1 MNRFS
6 KTVGN
11 SINEKVCVD
20 KVLSL
25 QILFATE
32 TTVSN
37 YSDRVEERGSDEEH
51 FLSKFMQE
59 GNFVLK
65 GSGVLKQVVRGG
77 IN

>member
-1 MNRFS
+1 M
-6 KTVGN
+6 
-11 SINEKVCVD
+11 CVD
-20 KVLSL
+20 RVLCL
-25 QILFATE
+25 QLLLATK

-37 YSDRVEERGSDEEH
+37 YSDRVEKRGSDEEH